1 MTPTKE
7 QIESEAE
14 NEYPSFFVDGS
25 SSAHGQALKRKGFIV
40 GVEWALSQPS
50 DACEFAEWTFK
61 KGWMLCTESHGGTS
75 FWMLLEAINPGG
87 EGEKST
93 TELYQI
99 FLKEKQK

>member
-14 NEYPSFFVDGS
+14 NEYPFFFVDGS

-50 DACEFAEWTFK
+50 DAVEFAVWLSLNTDNQDSAGSYLKEIYYLYSK
-61 KGWMLCTESHGGTS
+61 
-75 FWMLLEAINPGG
+75 
-87 EGEKST
+87 
-93 TELYQI
+93 LYQI